1 MDKNEEVIP
10 LREVC
15 KLVGVKPNTIRE
27 WAKKDKIVYI
37 KTPTGQLVY
46 PKSQFQN
53 FNSNIFTSKKEKKII
68 YCRVSSS
75 KQKDDLER
83 QIKFLE
89 ERYPTYEL
97 ITDCASGINWK
108 RKGLKTILEYSMRGE
123 LKELVVA
130 HRDRL
135 CRFGFELIEWIVV
148 CNGGKIKVLD
158 DQEHKSGEQE
168 LAEDIL
174 SIIQVYNCK
183 AMGKRRYK
191 SKNSEN

>member
-1 MDKNEEVIP
+1 MEENEEVIP

-15 KLVGVKPNTIRE
+15 KLVGVKPNTVRE
-27 WAKKDKIVYI
+27 WAKKDKILYI

-46 PKSQFQN
+46 PKSQFKN
-53 FNSNIFTSKKEKKII
+53 FNSNILTTEKKKKII
-68 YCRVSSS
+68 YCRVSSG

-89 ERYPTYEL
+89 EQFPTHEL

-108 RKGLKTILEYSMRGE
+108 RKGLCSILEHSMRGE
-123 LKELVVA
+123 IEQLVVA
-130 HRDRL
+130 HKDRL
-135 CRFGFELIEWIVV
+135 CRFGFEFIEWIIVQ
-148 CNGGKIKVLD
+148 NGGKIKVLD
-158 DQEHKSGEQE
+158 HEEHKSGEQE

-191 SKNSEN
+191 SKNLEN